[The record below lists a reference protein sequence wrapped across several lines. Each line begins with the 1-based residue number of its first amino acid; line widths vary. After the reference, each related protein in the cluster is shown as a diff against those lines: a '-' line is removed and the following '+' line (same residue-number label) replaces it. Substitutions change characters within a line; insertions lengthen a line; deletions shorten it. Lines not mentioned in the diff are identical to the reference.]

1 MHAGET
7 KVCSFGLSTRGKG
20 RQGGQS
26 AGKKHEAEVTR
37 TNPSRAWLTMQGFIH
52 CSPTWLG
59 NCSPLDGRRATTGQM
74 VNNLSFYL
82 LDAGRDRV
90 INSIKNSNSLRNI
103 SL

>member
-7 KVCSFGLSTRGKG
+7 KVCSFGLSTRAKG

-103 SL
+103 SF